1 MNLLEMSCRKKQYRL
16 TVILTLSMSDVLDGG
31 SCRVS
36 GAEEWGGWVWVGQVG
51 MGGKSKEE

>member
-1 MNLLEMSCRKKQYRL
+1 
-16 TVILTLSMSDVLDGG
+16 MSDVPDGG

-36 GAEEWGGWVWVGQVG
+36 GAEEQGGRAWMGQVG